1 MMCLE
6 FLEEDEVT
14 LSKRAVKEGLN
25 FDCAFP
31 TVIWRQMKAA
41 GLPPYIGFCSSSLG
55 PTEQSSVSQWR
66 PTISFRLRKG
76 QVLCCLSKHSPQW
89 WEAGTQ
95 ELNALSRK
103 MLQLPQILEYLVF
116 VSLFP
121 TILEVQIHPSGR
133 IHLPTLLQSGFR
145 REGCSWRKLPVD
157 NVQRLYCQHYA
168 IIYDGHHRF
177 VVHTLFLFHLTQM
190 RSQHHQYR
198 AVIANWAISRLRGMD

>member
-133 IHLPTLLQSGFR
+133 IHLPTLLYS
-145 REGCSWRKLPVD
+145 SPVSEERD
-157 NVQRLYCQHYA
+157 ALEENCLLTMFSVSIVNTTPSSMTDTIVLLFILYSYF
-168 IIYDGHHRF
+168 I
-177 VVHTLFLFHLTQM
+177 
-190 RSQHHQYR
+190 
-198 AVIANWAISRLRGMD
+198 